1 MTNILFFSTR
11 WFVSCLPFRYA
22 WLPQIPR
29 YLDQV
34 FSQIE
39 VGREK
44 STIYDKYRKPN
55 FPREIQAIKLD
66 ECNATKLPFGCFVRQ
81 SGQREHSPEG
91 NLTDGT
97 QVKLPEGLCSPRPV
111 CHTKLPAGSS
121 GCTGLVLFTSLY
133 LPRAVWFPVRGFYT
147 KQRSSPWGR
156 DLYVVYFSIF
166 WALNQ
171 AVLHKYTAQIQPSHL
186 ISVAAPFM
194 LCYLKIKVFFVATTS
209 NIRINLLVKELV
221 N

>member
-91 NLTDGT
+91 NLTDGKE
-97 QVKLPEGLCSPRPV
+97 VKLPRDCAPKGLTATPNC
-111 CHTKLPAGSS
+111 L
-121 GCTGLVLFTSLY
+121 
-133 LPRAVWFPVRGFYT
+133 
-147 KQRSSPWGR
+147 
-156 DLYVVYFSIF
+156 
-166 WALNQ
+166 Q
-171 AVLHKYTAQIQPSHL
+171 AVL
-186 ISVAAPFM
+186 VA
-194 LCYLKIKVFFVATTS
+194 LVECYLLAWISQGQFGFLCEVYIQSRGQAREGETCVWCIFIGPRSDHSLPMSVTH
-209 NIRINLLVKELV
+209 
-221 N
+221 